1 LNRQGIEGG
10 EDGTRT
16 FALAARRTYTG
27 DYSVVVVL
35 WSLIDNDEL
44 FVQKIRLRHDWR
56 SLIIFKRLRPEA
68 CAAGFFSKIPV

>member
-1 LNRQGIEGG
+1 LLNRQGIQGG

-16 FALAARRTYTG
+16 FALAARRAYTG

-44 FVQKIRLRHDWR
+44 SAQKKSGSATIGG
-56 SLIIFKRLRPEA
+56 A
-68 CAAGFFSKIPV
+68 

>member
-1 LNRQGIEGG
+1 LNRQEIDGG

-16 FALAARRTYTG
+16 STLAARRAYTG

-44 FVQKIRLRHDWR
+44 FAQ
-56 SLIIFKRLRPEA
+56 
-68 CAAGFFSKIPV
+68 

>member
-1 LNRQGIEGG
+1 LLNRQGIEGG

-16 FALAARRTYTG
+16 FALAARRAYTG

-44 FVQKIRLRHDWR
+44 FVQKIWLRHDWR
-56 SLIIFKRLRPEA
+56 SLIIFKRLRP
-68 CAAGFFSKIPV
+68 GFFSKIPV